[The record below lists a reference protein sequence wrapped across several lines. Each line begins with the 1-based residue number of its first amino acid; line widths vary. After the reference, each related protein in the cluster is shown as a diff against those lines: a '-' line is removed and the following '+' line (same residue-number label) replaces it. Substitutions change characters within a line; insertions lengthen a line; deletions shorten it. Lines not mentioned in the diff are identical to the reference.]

1 MMLRYS
7 LNMAEEADA
16 VESAVDRT
24 LSDGCRTGDI
34 AGADTRALTCTEMTQ
49 AVLAHL

>member
-1 MMLRYS
+1 
-7 LNMAEEADA
+7 MAEEADA

-34 AGADTRALTCTEMTQ
+34 AGEDTRALTCTEMTQ
-49 AVLAHL
+49 AVLANL